1 MARHDP
7 GRRRIGSARS
17 FPDGSMS
24 AIDVEK
30 LLSEVSP
37 DSPSGQDLEYDPAFM
52 EMTRAAAGKPEQEIG
67 GQVIPGEPPDWRDV
81 KKRCL
86 DLCARTRDLRV
97 AVYLTRALAHTDG
110 LAGFADGLALNRGL
124 IERMWDHVH
133 PKLDPDDD
141 NDPTLRV
148 NTIAGLADA
157 DSTVRTLRMLPL
169 ASSRRMGAFGLRDW
183 EIANGTLPKPASGEN
198 VPDMTTIEAAFL
210 DMDGPALE
218 ALAQGAGAALEATD
232 GLDTALNMAVG
243 VASGADLTALRT
255 TLRTIHALLQQQ
267 LARRGLGSG
276 EAAAVVGGASEGG
289 MAARTGVMPAMSGP
303 IQSRE
308 DVIRTLDQV
317 CDWYAKYEPAS
328 PVPLLLQRAKRLV
341 NKNFLEAVQD
351 LTPSGVTEIQNIA
364 GVESQ

>member
-1 MARHDP
+1 
-7 GRRRIGSARS
+7 
-17 FPDGSMS
+17 MS

-30 LLSEVSP
+30 LLSEISP
-37 DSPSGQDLEYDPAFM
+37 DNPSGDDLEYDAAFM

-81 KKRCL
+81 RKRCL

-97 AVYLTRALAHTDG
+97 AVYLARALAHTDG
-110 LAGFADGLALNRGL
+110 LGGFAEGLALGRGL

-148 NTIAGLADA
+148 NTIAGLADP
-157 DSTVRTLRMLPL
+157 DSTVRTIRMLPL
-169 ASSRRMGAFGLRDW
+169 ANSRRMGSFGLRDW
-183 EIANGTLPKPASGEN
+183 EIANGTLPKPANTEN
-198 VPDMTTIEAAFL
+198 VPDMSTIEAAFL
-210 DMDGPALE
+210 DMDGSELE
-218 ALAQGAGAALEATD
+218 VTTAGAAAALEATD

-243 VASGADLTALRT
+243 AASGADLTPLRAALK
-255 TLRTIHALLQQQ
+255 TIHALLQQQ
-267 LARRGLGSG
+267 LSRRGLGSG
-276 EAAAVVGGASEGG
+276 EAAAAGGGASEGG
-289 MAARTGVMPAMSGP
+289 MAAGTGVMPAMSGP

-351 LTPSGVTEIQNIA
+351 LTPSGVTEIQTIA
-364 GVESQ
+364 GVESE

>member
-1 MARHDP
+1 
-7 GRRRIGSARS
+7 
-17 FPDGSMS
+17 MS

-30 LLSEVSP
+30 LLSEISG
-37 DSPSGQDLEYDPAFM
+37 DHPSGDDLEYDAAFM

-97 AVYLTRALAHTDG
+97 AVYLTRALGATDG
-110 LAGFADGLALNRGL
+110 LGGFADGLTLSRGL

-157 DSTVRTLRMLPL
+157 DSTIRALRLLPL
-169 ASSRRMGAFGLRDW
+169 ANSRRMGSFGLRDW
-183 EIANGTLPKPASGEN
+183 EIANGTLPKPANAES
-198 VPDMTTIEAAFL
+198 VPDMASIEAAFL
-210 DMDGPALE
+210 DMDGSELE
-218 ALAQGAGAALEATD
+218 ATAAGARAALEATD

-243 VASGADLTALRT
+243 AASGADLTALRS
-255 TLRTIHALLQQQ
+255 TLKTIHALLQQQ
-267 LARRGLGSG
+267 LSRRGLGSG
-276 EAAAVVGGASEGG
+276 AAAAAPGDGASEGG
-289 MAARTGVMPAMSGP
+289 YAAVTTGVMPAMSGP

-351 LTPSGVTEIQNIA
+351 LTPSGLTEIQTIA
-364 GVESQ
+364 GVESE

>member
-1 MARHDP
+1 
-7 GRRRIGSARS
+7 
-17 FPDGSMS
+17 MS

-30 LLSEVSP
+30 LLSEISP
-37 DSPSGQDLEYDPAFM
+37 DHPAGDDLEYDPAFM

-97 AVYLTRALAHTDG
+97 AVYLARALAHTDG
-110 LAGFADGLALNRGL
+110 LGGLAAGIVLNRGL

-133 PKLDPDDD
+133 PKLDPDDN

-148 NTIAGLADA
+148 NTVAGLSDP
-157 DSTVRTLRMLPL
+157 DSTVRALRMLPL
-169 ASSRRMGAFGLRDW
+169 ASSRRMGAYGLRDW
-183 EIANGTLPKPASGEN
+183 EIATGALPKPAGVES
-198 VPDMTTIEAAFL
+198 VADQASIEAAFL
-210 DMDGPALE
+210 DMDAAELE
-218 ALAQGAGAALEATD
+218 ATANGAAAALEATD
-232 GLDTALNMAVG
+232 GLDTALSMAVG
-243 VASGADLTALRT
+243 AASSADLSGLRM
-255 TLRTIHALLQQQ
+255 TLKTIHVLLQQQ
-267 LARRGLGSG
+267 LSRRGLGSG
-276 EAAAVVGGASEGG
+276 ETAAAAGGASEGG
-289 MAARTGVMPAMSGP
+289 MAAATTGVMPAMSGP

-364 GVESQ
+364 GVEGG

>member
-1 MARHDP
+1 
-7 GRRRIGSARS
+7 
-17 FPDGSMS
+17 MS

-30 LLSEVSP
+30 LLSEISP
-37 DSPSGQDLEYDPAFM
+37 DNPSGDDLEYDTAFM
-52 EMTRAAAGKPEQEIG
+52 EMARAAAGKPEQEIG

-97 AVYLTRALAHTDG
+97 AAYLARALVHTDG
-110 LAGFADGLALNRGL
+110 LPGFADGLALNRGL
-124 IERMWDHVH
+124 IERLWDHVH

-148 NTIAGLADA
+148 NTVAGLSDP
-157 DSTVRTLRMLPL
+157 DSTVRALRALPL
-169 ASSRRMGAFGLRDW
+169 ANSRRLGAFGLRDW
-183 EIANGTLPKPASGEN
+183 EIASGALPKPANVEN
-198 VPDMTTIEAAFL
+198 VADAATIEAAFL
-210 DMDGPALE
+210 DMDGAELE
-218 ALAQGAGAALEATD
+218 ATARGAAAALEATD

-243 VASGADLTALRT
+243 MTAGADLTALRT

-267 LARRGLGSG
+267 LARRGLSSG
-276 EAAAVVGGASEGG
+276 EAGVVAGGDSQGG
-289 MAARTGVMPAMSGP
+289 MAAATGVMPAMSGP

-308 DVIRTLDQV
+308 DVIRTLDQI
-317 CDWYAKYEPAS
+317 CDWYSKYEPAS

-364 GVESQ
+364 GVEGG